1 MFNKAFVLFVLKLSL
16 LHFFWLV
23 KPTGVGWLHLLHQKL
38 LGYVHTLWN
47 LQGNYRLWNKKAEKK
62 NRKSLLAKHNI
73 IKCHIFFIYN

>member
-16 LHFFWLV
+16 LHFLWLW
-23 KPTGVGWLHLLHQKL
+23 KPTGVGGLHLLHQNL

-47 LQGNYRLWNKKAEKK
+47 PQGNYRLWNKKAEKI
-62 NRKSLLAKHNI
+62 RKSLLVKHNI